1 MLPDYGMEL
10 AARSNHFMEISMILK
25 SILAVALLAT
35 AGSALAAPQAES
47 AAECGIA
54 ADMAIVARS
63 LAEEQVQRPQAGA
76 IMARIYD
83 VSESARGTELMKD
96 ILEAAYRQDSASGG
110 TSSQEFAEDLFSA
123 CMKTGGN
130 MDTILGRRL

>member
-1 MLPDYGMEL
+1 MKTL
-10 AARSNHFMEISMILK
+10 F
-25 SILAVALLAT
+25 AVLLIGL
-35 AGSALAAPQAES
+35 AGSALAAPKAES

-83 VSESARGTELMKD
+83 VSESARGKQLMSD

-110 TSSQEFAEDLFSA
+110 ASSQEFAEDLFA
-123 CMKTGGN
+123 TCMKTGGN
-130 MDTILGRRL
+130 MDTVLGKKL

>member
-1 MLPDYGMEL
+1 
-10 AARSNHFMEISMILK
+10 MEISMILK
-25 SILAVALLAT
+25 SILLAVLLVGAT
-35 AGSALAAPQAES
+35 GSALAAPKAES

-63 LAEEQVQRPQAGA
+63 LAKEQVQRPQAGA

-83 VSESARGTELMKD
+83 VSESARGKELMRD
-96 ILEAAYRQDSASGG
+96 ILEAAYREDNASGG
-110 TSSQEFAEDLFSA
+110 ASSQEFAEHLFAA
-123 CMKTGGN
+123 CMKSGGD